1 MSYAAGQFRFL
12 NETCERRRK
21 LKSYKLGRL
30 RRFSL
35 EDVLNYLTENN
46 EK

>member
-1 MSYAAGQFRFL
+1 MKL
-12 NETCERRRK
+12 VKEER

-35 EDVLNYLTENN
+35 EDILNYLTENN

>member
-1 MSYAAGQFRFL
+1 MLQVSSGFL
-12 NETCERRRK
+12 MKRVKEKK

-35 EDVLNYLTENN
+35 EDILNYLTENN

>member
-1 MSYAAGQFRFL
+1 MKLVR
-12 NETCERRRK
+12 EKK

-30 RRFSL
+30 RRFSFQ
-35 EDVLNYLTENN
+35 DVLNYLTENI